1 MTMTYL
7 TKKDRGTKK
16 KVSILD
22 AHAARKIDALQVA
35 LLRISHTS
43 VLPELYEVF
52 GTETLLEFLDIFGG
66 VTVEVPSREI
76 LENAIRDT
84 FIFFQLDTCEDSEK
98 SDVEKDLSD
107 RYGITKLQVKHI
119 YQDMQEFMN

>member
-119 YQDMQEFMN
+119 Y